1 MRREKRCQM
10 SSLIL
15 KNGSMFTGII
25 KGLGTVTAINDRPN
39 FRELVIDVEDL
50 IDKPV
55 IGASVAVSG
64 TCLTVTKIDQSRLS
78 FEAMEETL
86 KKTTTGGLVVGS
98 KVNIEAPMKVG
109 DELGG
114 HFVLG
119 HVDGV
124 GEVINRVTEG
134 ENTHLT
140 FKVPADLV
148 KYIVD
153 KGSVAVDGIS
163 LTVCDPKND
172 EFSVWLLPLTLKL
185 TTLGDKKVGEKV
197 NLEAD
202 YLLKAV
208 LGRA

>member
-1 MRREKRCQM
+1 
-10 SSLIL
+10 
-15 KNGSMFTGII
+15 MFTGII
-25 KGLGTVTAINDRPN
+25 RGLGEVVTINDRDH
-39 FRELVIDVEDL
+39 FREIVVDVKDL
-50 IDKPV
+50 ITQPV

-64 TCLTVTKIDQSRLS
+64 TCLTITKINGSRLS

-86 KKTTTGGLVVGS
+86 RKTTTGELKVGS
-98 KVNIEAPMKVG
+98 QVNIETPMKVG

-124 GEVINRVTEG
+124 GEVVERVTEG

-140 FKVPADLV
+140 FSVPENLV

-163 LTVCDPKND
+163 LTVCDPIDAK
-172 EFSVWLLPLTLKL
+172 FSVWLLPLTLEL
-185 TTLGDKKVGEKV
+185 TTLGEKKVGERV

-208 LGRA
+208 LGRT

>member
-1 MRREKRCQM
+1 
-10 SSLIL
+10 
-15 KNGSMFTGII
+15 MFTGII
-25 KGLGTVTAINDRPN
+25 KGLGEVVAINDREN
-39 FRELVIDVEDL
+39 FREIVVDAKDL
-50 IDKPV
+50 ITKPV
-55 IGASVAVSG
+55 IGASVAISG
-64 TCLTVTKIDQSRLS
+64 ACLTVTKIQAPSNSPMTGGGLCLT

-86 KKTTTGGLVVGS
+86 KKTTTGELVVGS
-98 KVNIEAPMKVG
+98 LVNIETPMMVG

-124 GEVINRVTEG
+124 GEVVERVTEG

-140 FKVPADLV
+140 FSVPANLV

-163 LTVCDPKND
+163 LTICDPIEDK
-172 EFSVWLLPLTLKL
+172 FSVWLLPLTLQL
-185 TTLGDKKVGEKV
+185 TTLGAKKVGERV